1 MDTLPELR
9 PVVAPPRLARLAPHE
24 LATATRRLCSGVHV
38 AAWRLGLA
46 SARRV
51 ELPVLR
57 GVFGA
62 ALHELDENAYQ
73 EVFRTDE
80 PDASPGYLLRHCGH
94 RVDGQAVFELVL
106 FDRALPYCDV
116 VFEAL
121 QLAGERGLGRD
132 RRPYRLSRL
141 AWLDAGG
148 RPVLELAQEQ
158 PFGLDEAAWPL
169 AGDPA
174 TTPCRVLF
182 PEPVRLMRQG
192 NLIELP
198 TLRDVVVA
206 ACRRLGMLLGPEAK
220 EGARALQSAGLDC
233 ADRTASQPFL
243 GAAGSVGRWSATQ
256 GQFIDLRGVSG
267 HLDLP
272 DGPGPLWRLLAALQ
286 WVHCGKATVV
296 GLGRVVVV
304 PIW

>member
-1 MDTLPELR
+1 MDTLPEVRSEVATTPPRRLAIHE
-9 PVVAPPRLARLAPHE
+9 VAP
-24 LATATRRLCSGVHV
+24 ATRALCGGVHV

-62 ALHELDENAYQ
+62 ALHELDEGVYRA
-73 EVFRTDE
+73 VFRPDE
-80 PDASPGYLLRHCGH
+80 PDASPGYMLRHSGH
-94 RVDGQAVFELVL
+94 RVDGQALFELVL
-106 FDRALPYCDV
+106 FDRALPHCDL

-132 RRPYRLSRL
+132 RRPYVLSRL
-141 AWLDAGG
+141 AWLDAWG
-148 RPVLELAQEQ
+148 RPVLEQVQEQ
-158 PFGLDEAAWPL
+158 PFCLDAVTWPL

-192 NLIELP
+192 LLIEQP

-206 ACRRLGMLLGPEAK
+206 GCRRLGMLLEPEAR
-220 EGARALQSAGLDC
+220 ERVRSLQTAGLDA
-233 ADRTASQPFL
+233 ADNTPTQPFQ
-243 GAAGSVGRWSATQ
+243 GVAASVGRWSASQ
-256 GQFIDLRGVSG
+256 GQFIDLRGACG

-272 DGPGPLWRLLAALQ
+272 DGPGALWRLLAALQ
-286 WVHCGKATVV
+286 WTHCGKATVV
-296 GLGRVVVV
+296 GLGRLVIT